1 MDINCRDCHAW
12 FNRGKILAS
21 LGKYEEALTCY
32 DRALAI
38 KSSYYEAWCEK
49 GVLLEELGYW
59 QEAEDCFNESL
70 GVFSDE
76 CLEENL
82 DDDRLLTIPGE
93 DKGSIAYNQACFH
106 ALQGNID
113 RSFHHLQN
121 AIALNPDK
129 YLAMI
134 VHDRDLSILRQDYRF
149 IELAQNKDKLII
161 QST

>member
-12 FNRGKILAS
+12 FKRGKILAS

-82 DDDRLLTIPGE
+82 DDYR
-93 DKGSIAYNQACFH
+93 
-106 ALQGNID
+106 
-113 RSFHHLQN
+113 
-121 AIALNPDK
+121 
-129 YLAMI
+129 YL
-134 VHDRDLSILRQDYRF
+134 DYK
-149 IELAQNKDKLII
+149 N
-161 QST
+161 S